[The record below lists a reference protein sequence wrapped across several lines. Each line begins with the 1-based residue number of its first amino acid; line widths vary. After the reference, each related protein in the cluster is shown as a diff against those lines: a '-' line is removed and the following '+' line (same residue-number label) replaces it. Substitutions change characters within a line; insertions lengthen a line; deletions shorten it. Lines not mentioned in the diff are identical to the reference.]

1 MWFIEKSKK
10 SHCEKGHGIDVG
22 VANRVH
28 LKELPHYNLSSP
40 LLPSP
45 MTLGT
50 PEQDKSLPH
59 CAGSSSMPSWCSLLR
74 DCPRPSQPCTP
85 QVIVQHSLL
94 LSVALVCCSKGRF
107 AEIWHKG
114 MASVSKKRK
123 KEQETNALFVR
134 FLCSYCC
141 KSQPL

>member
-40 LLPSP
+40 LPPSP

-59 CAGSSSMPSWCSLLR
+59 CAGSSSMVLLAQGLPQTFTALHPTSHCPALAAPICSLGVLQQGAFRR
-74 DCPRPSQPCTP
+74 DLAQRDGFCFKKEKKRTRDKCIICSVP
-85 QVIVQHSLL
+85 VQLL
-94 LSVALVCCSKGRF
+94 L
-107 AEIWHKG
+107 
-114 MASVSKKRK
+114 
-123 KEQETNALFVR
+123 
-134 FLCSYCC
+134 
-141 KSQPL
+141 